1 MSSKLCRTILLSLG
15 VLGLTAAVPAF
26 AGQSAVQAPAIQ
38 APALQAPAGCPPAAN
53 LFAAPAQPE
62 VCKANDAV
70 AVPEPPTFMTSTVK
84 KFTGYC
90 QCGCRFVKDCNTDA
104 DCHGGRCLSGV
115 SCC

>member
-1 MSSKLCRTILLSLG
+1 MSSKLYRVVFLSVVVFLLA
-15 VLGLTAAVPAF
+15 AAVPAF
-26 AGQSAVQAPAIQ
+26 AGQEPAPS
-38 APALQAPAGCPPAAN
+38 PKLQAAAGCPPAAE
-53 LFAAPAQPE
+53 LFASQNQAQ

-70 AVPEPPTFMTSTVK
+70 AVPEQPEFMTASISTNK
-84 KFTGYC
+84 YHGYC

>member
-1 MSSKLCRTILLSLG
+1 MSSICRTILLSLV

-26 AGQSAVQAPAIQ
+26 AGQSAV
-38 APALQAPAGCPPAAN
+38 QAPAGCPPAAN

>member
-1 MSSKLCRTILLSLG
+1 MSCKLCRSIILSLV
-15 VLGLTAAVPAF
+15 VLGILAAVPAF
-26 AGQSAVQAPAIQ
+26 AGQAPVQV
-38 APALQAPAGCPPAAN
+38 PALQAPAGCPPAVD

-62 VCKANDAV
+62 VCKANAAAS
-70 AVPEPPTFMTSTVK
+70 AVPETPVFMTSTVK

-104 DCHGGRCLSGV
+104 DCGGGRCLGGV